1 MAVVIVCIIAGLLA
15 GAGVGLVGISSA
27 TVITPMLIVILKMNA
42 YKAIGVALTADVLA
56 AGVSSYTYFKHK
68 NIDIK
73 NGIVIMITT
82 MIFTLLSSFLS
93 KYIPNEALGGFS
105 IITTGLLGLRFL
117 FKPVKGKEDS
127 KAEEISKEKKFI
139 KAVLSGALIGVICGV
154 IGAGGGLMLLLMLTS
169 VLGYDLKTAIGT
181 STFIMAFTALTGG
194 VAHIAHGGTNIEVLV
209 ICSVCALISSKI
221 LAKIANKI
229 DDKLLNKV
237 TGIFLICFAVIL
249 IIIKFM

>member
-93 KYIPNEALGGFS
+93 KYIPNGALGGFS
-105 IITTGLLGLRFL
+105 IITTGLLGLKFL
-117 FKPVKGKEDS
+117 FKPVKSKEEV
-127 KAEEISKEKKFI
+127 KMQEISKEKKFI
-139 KAVLSGALIGVICGV
+139 KAVLSGAVIGIICGV

-181 STFIMAFTALTGG
+181 STFIMAFTALTG
-194 VAHIAHGGTNIEVLV
+194 
-209 ICSVCALISSKI
+209 
-221 LAKIANKI
+221 
-229 DDKLLNKV
+229 
-237 TGIFLICFAVIL
+237 
-249 IIIKFM
+249 